1 MKAREEGAPMVPS
14 ALTPHP
20 YTSPVQYLACWIA
33 VTVLAEELSQ
43 SKLNQQRGHLSAT
56 GGSGLEPR
64 LGGGDIAIEDS
75 GTIGEV

>member
-1 MKAREEGAPMVPS
+1 MVPS

-20 YTSPVQYLACWIA
+20 YTSPAQHLACWIA

-43 SKLNQQRGHLSAT
+43 SKGNQQRGHLSAT
-56 GGSGLEPR
+56 GGSGMEPR
-64 LGGGDIAIEDS
+64 LGGGGIAIKDS